1 MTQGITIVT
10 KMESHDVYGG
20 RAGDD
25 GTNHVGNTLVGRRGW
40 LGNPF
45 TTDIF
50 DRERAI
56 NLYQGVFLSRLEQD
70 EFREAVESREPTGER
85 YVRCSGCG
93 VEVLTGG
100 EENAPH
106 RAGCRSRSGE

>member
-70 EFREAVESREPTGER
+70 EFREAVEDLEGKRVACWCRTESEDEPACHLDVIDAYLRDEL
-85 YVRCSGCG
+85 
-93 VEVLTGG
+93 EV
-100 EENAPH
+100 
-106 RAGCRSRSGE
+106 